1 MQSKKQAERD
11 LLNEIATRNHRSEYL
26 HVLKQIVSRSMTR
39 HSVLTGDL
47 CPQFNPD
54 GPKPESLRKFSKL
67 NSEIDALCDKMKA
80 VEVKAKGRIGC
91 PVLFGRQNISN
102 PFRIVLAFLTAKSLS
117 DTTGSILRSV
127 SSICEYCGANDV
139 PAVLEIR

>member
-1 MQSKKQAERD
+1 
-11 LLNEIATRNHRSEYL
+11 
-26 HVLKQIVSRSMTR
+26 
-39 HSVLTGDL
+39 
-47 CPQFNPD
+47 
-54 GPKPESLRKFSKL
+54 
-67 NSEIDALCDKMKA
+67 MKA
-80 VEVKAKGRIGC
+80 VEAKAKGRIGC

-139 PAVLEIR
+139 PAVLEIRNLFLEDSILRPFIHLTLSSKVVDEYGWISFTESAFTKFLALPENKEIERMATIRDRR